1 MLQPSFTV
9 SLLPSLLWLLFL
21 VQSNESAKYCVAPD
35 ELSPNSSVCNTL
47 DYYATNG
54 FGGETDN
61 ISLYLLSGVHNL
73 SNVMNI
79 SHLQSFVMTANDS
92 QDSVTIRLV
101 CESEQC
107 LTMSN
112 ISDTATIEFVKVQG
126 TGKVL
131 LTDVQEAIIYNV
143 SFINSGLYIVSD
155 DTQMQTNL
163 NIQHVHFL
171 HGAMTGGQL
180 VACGPGFSD
189 IVIENIT
196 VGELEESWSLPR
208 RQVHM
213 FPCEKGV
220 TNSAIYVLLHHNVTL
235 TLSDVTLNHRY
246 GSGMYFHIPRQSQK
260 DKGSNVS
267 VDIQNCFISGYSEG
281 AIVWNSYA
289 HASLTIEGCTLMNNV
304 RNVVQGAVVGRG
316 AQSAALTVYSNN
328 APLQVT
334 ISDSHFQA
342 NKDFDYILFFYGGE
356 YAISD
361 CHLQG
366 NVGTAI
372 YAFESRITASGNISF
387 INNTGHHGGA
397 LHLTVSSVSLSE
409 HAIMNFYNNRAQNTG
424 GAIFINNPLY
434 ILANVPETDVKCFYE
449 VPWNKTG
456 YPASINFANNT
467 AREGGDH
474 IYGTSIRSYCVAT
487 ETQSRVNSS
496 KDVFDKVFTFS
507 PSLNS
512 SDSLSG
518 ISSDPTRVC
527 LCDSSG
533 QPNCTDL
540 SLIFVPNIKVSPGE
554 TFSLSAV
561 LAGADFGTSLGAVYA
576 QISDLGAEF
585 GEPGQEVQHIN
596 SVKSCIQLQY
606 SLKSNRTNV
615 VLYLLPSDSKVE
627 RYETEQKMN
636 YSIQD
641 YYRNGVPPIDL
652 QTALITVNITLVPC
666 PPGFTLKG
674 DPPRCDCYNA
684 LIELGVNCTIKNG
697 TGFVTHT
704 DMIWISVFSED
715 GNETDSRVIYNQN
728 CPLEFCTNSRLDVDL
743 ENDPD
748 VQCAFNHAGRLCG
761 GCKEGYSLAIGSS
774 HCIHCP
780 NNNNLALLI
789 FFAAA
794 GFLLVFFITALNLTF
809 SIGLLNGIIFYANI
823 VWTYKSLLFPDDSNS
838 GIIFLKTFIAW
849 LNLDFGIETCFF
861 QGMDAFWKTWLQFL
875 FPFYIWIISGAIIV
889 CCRYSSRMTNIF
901 GNRAVPV
908 LATLLCLSY
917 VKLMQTIING
927 LAFSVLKTSPD
938 NSTVIVW
945 SLDGNLRYGQFP
957 HIFLLLAV
965 LVALLLLWAP
975 YTIALIFTQWFRKLS
990 FLRICKCTVVYKPFY
1005 DCQFACLKDKHHYWH
1020 GTLLLVRGIHLVI
1033 YALTSTSAPA
1043 VNLFL
1048 LHLSAM
1054 LLLLYE
1060 VYMQLYRSKS
1070 VQLLHGSI
1078 LLNLAVLG
1086 GSVVYAELV
1095 EGQKTVAIVLSV
1107 SVVFVQFWVLIFFNL
1122 ATAVYPLH
1130 SKIWYRYRR
1139 RYDNF
1144 EDDSESNSEV
1154 QERSVNNGNYFSKF
1168 RDSILDNTLSFENPV
1183 Q

>member
-1 MLQPSFTV
+1 MLI
-9 SLLPSLLWLLFL
+9 SLLYFSLLVLGGFILVPGEAVLYYVKPVESTDHSDCPGEPCLTLQHYVTHEDSYFSEDKVYISMIFLPGNHTANSSIQLHNLEIFEMLGNQTTSDVIVCLSIDFTDVDTINIDTIVIAHISGCQTDYSSFKVKESMNTQKVSILHSTLRGFELWLYYPI
-21 VQSNESAKYCVAPD
+21 QSFDVVIEDSTFKDSAKFRY
-35 ELSPNSSVCNTL
+35 
-47 DYYATNG
+47 
-54 FGGETDN
+54 
-61 ISLYLLSGVHNL
+61 IST
-73 SNVMNI
+73 
-79 SHLQSFVMTANDS
+79 FVFTKLNRTIGLVGCTFYKADLHIQCRRCKVTI
-92 QDSVTIRLV
+92 QDSKVSNLV
-101 CESEQC
+101 NTDSA
-107 LTMSN
+107 
-112 ISDTATIEFVKVQG
+112 IS
-126 TGKVL
+126 
-131 LTDVQEAIIYNV
+131 
-143 SFINSGLYIVSD
+143 
-155 DTQMQTNL
+155 
-163 NIQHVHFL
+163 
-171 HGAMTGGQL
+171 
-180 VACGPGFSD
+180 
-189 IVIENIT
+189 VIEST
-196 VGELEESWSLPR
+196 VQILG
-208 RQVHM
+208 
-213 FPCEKGV
+213 
-220 TNSAIYVLLHHNVTL
+220 
-235 TLSDVTLNHRY
+235 
-246 GSGMYFHIPRQSQK
+246 
-260 DKGSNVS
+260 NVS
-267 VDIQNCFISGYSEG
+267 VMSSSQTFLLSS
-281 AIVWNSYA
+281 
-289 HASLTIEGCTLMNNV
+289 T
-304 RNVVQGAVVGRG
+304 
-316 AQSAALTVYSNN
+316 SN
-328 APLQVT
+328 VT
-334 ISDSHFQA
+334 ISGNALFA
-342 NKDFDYILFFYGGE
+342 NNMDT
-356 YAISD
+356 
-361 CHLQG
+361 
-366 NVGTAI
+366 V
-372 YAFESRITASGNISF
+372 ITAYSGSVSMSGCVSF
-387 INNTGHHGGA
+387 HNNTGTKGGAMALYSSILNIERNTRAHFDYNSATDTGGA
-397 LHLTVSSVSLSE
+397 LYVGGMNELDPINFHPCFYHLLNYSDEDANYSLSFE
-409 HAIMNFYNNRAQNTG
+409 GNRANKG
-424 GAIFINNPLY
+424 G
-434 ILANVPETDVKCFYE
+434 E
-449 VPWNKTG
+449 
-456 YPASINFANNT
+456 
-467 AREGGDH
+467 H
-474 IYGTSIRSYCVAT
+474 IYGAHMQRACIVAGH
-487 ETQSRVNSS
+487 ELVDPVKSNEVQQFF
-496 KDVFDKVFTFS
+496 KFDPGYDT
-507 PSLNS
+507 
-512 SDSLSG
+512 SLSAV
-518 ISSDPTRVC
+518 SSNPTRVC
-527 LCDSSG
+527 LCSDDG
-533 QPNCTDL
+533 KPQCA
-540 SLIFVPNIKVSPGE
+540 NISHIIKEITVCPGD
-554 TFSLSAV
+554 TFTLPAV
-561 LAGADFGTSLGAVYA
+561 VVGGDFGTTTGTVHANFKPLHGSSAAVLKPDYTYA
-576 QISDLGAEF
+576 HWITSYNG
-585 GEPGQEVQHIN
+585 
-596 SVKSCIQLQY
+596 C
-606 SLKSNRTNV
+606 TNV
-615 VLYLLPSDSKVE
+615 KYSVYSKHSEALMYLTAIDVAQSAIMDYSSIRGRLESDIGLYHSDKLIGQDLLTTPVFIDITLLP
-627 RYETEQKMN
+627 
-636 YSIQD
+636 
-641 YYRNGVPPIDL
+641 
-652 QTALITVNITLVPC
+652 C
-666 PPGFTLKG
+666 PLGFTLVG
-674 DPPRCDCYNA
+674 EPPGCDCAKLLSENNVTCIIANRTLSWTNCMWLNVSHSKMASITDIYRVEIA
-684 LIELGVNCTIKNG
+684 DYCSPEYCKMGIKLVNFQND
-697 TGFVTHT
+697 H
-704 DMIWISVFSED
+704 
-715 GNETDSRVIYNQN
+715 DS
-728 CPLEFCTNSRLDVDL
+728 DA
-743 ENDPD
+743 
-748 VQCAFNHAGRLCG
+748 QCAFNHTGRLCG
-761 GCKEGYSLAIGSS
+761 GCKENYSLAIGSS